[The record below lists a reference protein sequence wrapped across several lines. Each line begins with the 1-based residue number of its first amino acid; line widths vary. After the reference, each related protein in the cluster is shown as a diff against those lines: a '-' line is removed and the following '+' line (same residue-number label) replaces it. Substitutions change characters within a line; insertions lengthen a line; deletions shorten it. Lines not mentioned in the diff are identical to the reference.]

1 MQNGGISYVYIAGEG
16 RSGSTLLGQI
26 LNNLPDFS
34 FVGEFRHLFYERYGA
49 NYPCGCGRLFRDCGF
64 WRSVMDGAF
73 GSFDGI
79 DRKALATCN
88 FAVARE
94 RFTPLLML
102 LNRLPAELFS
112 NKWRRAFEALMLP
125 LCAAIVQASGRNVIV
140 DSSHEPSQALVLA
153 RLPQIRLKVLHL
165 VRDSRAVAFSST
177 RVKLAF
183 EGGGERTYL
192 PRKNAVTSALGWDW
206 RNLWA
211 SRIAHLR
218 RHSIAYA
225 RLRYEDLIR
234 SPAEALAQTLSQARF
249 PRAGSLL
256 YRRRDGQA
264 RDQPCAQRQHRQV
277 QLGCCD
283 PADGRRMA
291 PGDGATRQ
299 ADYHSAHAAA
309 AAPLRLRSL
318 RHFFPIACASI
329 QWPTADAE

>member
-1 MQNGGISYVYIAGEG
+1 
-16 RSGSTLLGQI
+16 
-26 LNNLPDFS
+26 
-34 FVGEFRHLFYERYGA
+34 
-49 NYPCGCGRLFRDCGF
+49 
-64 WRSVMDGAF
+64 MDGAF

-234 SPAEALAQTLSQARF
+234 SPAEALAQTLSQLGF
-249 PRAGSLL
+249 P
-256 YRRRDGQA
+256 
-264 RDQPCAQRQHRQV
+264 AQD
-277 QLGCCD
+277 LSFI
-283 PADGRRMA
+283 
-291 PGDGATRQ
+291 DGATVKLGINHALSGNTVKFNSGAVTLRMDDEWRQ
-299 ADYHSAHAAA
+299 AMAQRDKRITTLLTL
-309 AAPLRLRSL
+309 PLLR
-318 RHFFPIACASI
+318 RYGYAV
-329 QWPTADAE
+329 